1 MLTLI
6 GSIFRAFI
14 QSYCI
19 FIQSTT
25 KWFSMIIFFSTLV
38 FMVCGHNMLVLLVSF
53 LEVLI
58 VIVLNNI
65 HREFHFSW
73 MDTWVSVQ
81 DAEWEN
87 INVLKVSCFHLIFYI
102 YYWET
107 KHTHQSTYSH
117 SIYIVNC
124 LQDFH
129 YAMGCAAIR
138 ICFLIANWFDDPL
151 VASRIYNHL
160 DSRQNL
166 TT

>member
-1 MLTLI
+1 
-6 GSIFRAFI
+6 
-14 QSYCI
+14 
-19 FIQSTT
+19 
-25 KWFSMIIFFSTLV
+25 MILFFSTLI
-38 FMVCGHNMLVLLVSF
+38 FMVYGHNMLVLLVSF